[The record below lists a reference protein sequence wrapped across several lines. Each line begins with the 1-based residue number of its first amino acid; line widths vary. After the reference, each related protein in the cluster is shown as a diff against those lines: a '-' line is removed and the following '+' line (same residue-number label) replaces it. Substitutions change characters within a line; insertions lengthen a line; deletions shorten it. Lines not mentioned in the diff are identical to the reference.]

1 MALTQVAAGL
11 LAGSITSSQIT
22 SVSGA
27 SLTGTQNI
35 PKATLPTGSVLQ
47 VVSVSSTTGTSTT
60 GAGYVQWGQTLSITP
75 TSSTSK
81 ILISHFATWYSS
93 STSNSVYV
101 TLYRN
106 STNLDLGNGRGFY
119 EANAGTSGIG
129 MPVAIQ
135 YLDSPSTTSST
146 TYSVYFR
153 NSVNNGTFY
162 YNTDGAGA
170 TITLMEIAA

>member
-1 MALTQVAAGL
+1 MALTQVASGL
-11 LAGSITSSQIT
+11 IA

-35 PKATLPTGSVLQ
+35 PKGTLPTGSVLQ
-47 VVSVSSTTGTSTT
+47 VVSVSSTTNTSTT
-60 GAGYVQWGQTLSITP
+60 SASFTQWGQTLSITP

-81 ILISHFATWYSS
+81 ILISHVATWYSS
-93 STSNSVYV
+93 STTNSIYV
-101 TLYRN
+101 TFYRN

-119 EANAGTSGIG
+119 EANAGISGIG

-135 YLDSPSTTSST
+135 YLDSPATTSST
-146 TYSVYFR
+146 TYSVYFK
-153 NSVNNGTFY
+153 NTSQNGTLY

-170 TITLMEIAA
+170 TITLMEISA